1 MVGLMP
7 SYEYQCEQCQ
17 KIVEIYRSFDEK
29 EKDHNCTECGVTLK
43 RKWTATPAI
52 FRGGGWGGSK

>member
-1 MVGLMP
+1 MP
-7 SYEYQCEQCQ
+7 SYEYECPACGNV
-17 KIVEIYRSFDEK
+17 INIYRSFSDPEL
-29 EKDHNCTECGVTLK
+29 DYECPQCPTTLK